1 MATFAELL
9 APMTTQQQLQAILNS
24 LAAQNPPLPV
34 NDWGDDN
41 AGRILA
47 LAFANS
53 LVKASNAVASIASG
67 LSLPKAQG
75 LWLDLLA
82 SQNYQMTRLPAIYA
96 QGLVQLTDAG
106 GGPHTITA
114 NVTTVAS
121 GSLRYVA
128 TAEATLPLNGKIFVP
143 FICSKTGLEGNVANN
158 RVTNLTTAL
167 VGVSVS
173 NPIPWIIT
181 TGAATAKT
189 RGYVQ
194 IAPNADFTA
203 LPGQLKFIGTG
214 DLVFYNQNTITL
226 TSGIKDSV
234 VIQAEEVGSKYNL
247 GNDVSWTVYYQDS
260 TDYASASNP
269 ALASGNWLTTAGASE
284 ETDDFFRQR
293 VQLSQLKKM
302 RAPTQ
307 KYIQY
312 FCSGLSIPSGSRIS
326 KVQTVSN
333 VQGAGTV
340 NIYAADPSGYL
351 EVQDQEYVQQ
361 AVDGAGWLLY
371 KCFVLPAVVRPV
383 TIAGTV
389 KVRAGYRQTEESA
402 ALKALSVL
410 FDNTPI
416 GGTVHYADIVSA
428 ILRHS
433 YNSSGRNTN
442 TNTLRLDLVSPT
454 ADVGLAYS
462 EVAIMDMNLVW
473 EEVS

>member
-34 NDWGDDN
+34 DSWENDN
-41 AGRILA
+41 SGRILA
-47 LAFANS
+47 LAFAER
-53 LVKASNAVASIASG
+53 LVKTSNAVASIASG

-82 SQNYQMTRLPAIYA
+82 LQNYQMTRLPAIYA

-128 TAEATLPLNGKIFVP
+128 TAGATLPRNGSVFVP
-143 FICSKTGLEGNVANN
+143 FKCSKIGLEGNTANN
-158 RVTNLTTAL
+158 TITTLTTAL
-167 VGVSVS
+167 AGVSVS

-181 TGAATAKT
+181 TGTATAKT
-189 RGYVQ
+189 RGYVRVM
-194 IAPNADFTA
+194 PNANFTA
-203 LPGQLKFIGTG
+203 LPGQLKFTSS
-214 DLVFYNQNTITL
+214 DNLVFYNQNTCAL
-226 TSGIKDSV
+226 TVGVEASV
-234 VIQAEEVGSKYNL
+234 VVQAEEVGSKYNL
-247 GNDVSWTVYYQDS
+247 GNGASWTMLYQDS
-260 TDYASASNP
+260 AAYGSASNP

-302 RAPTQ
+302 LAPTQ

-351 EVQDQEYVQQ
+351 EVQDQEYVQS
-361 AVDGAGWLLY
+361 AVDKAGWLLY
-371 KCFVLPAVVRPV
+371 ECFVLPAVVLPV

-402 ALKALSVL
+402 ALKALSFL

-416 GGTVHYADIVSA
+416 GGTLAYADIVSA

-442 TNTLRLDLVSPT
+442 TNTICLDLVSPT